1 MIRLMGRRNICCRP
15 GSRRT
20 WSYSTFHR
28 VKEKEEV
35 VLVEGSRSVFRLH
48 QLGLPAIALTNR
60 TLPDEQ
66 EELLASTKLKRLVLM
81 MDGDDPG
88 RQGQAEL
95 LPLLARKF
103 FTRVVELPEGQ
114 QPDTVEEEFLST
126 PVQGAKSG
134 SADIRLTK
142 EGENN
147 LKII

>member
-1 MIRLMGRRNICCRP
+1 MNILCIAHRIPYPPNKGEKIRL
-15 GSRRT
+15 
-20 WSYSTFHR
+20 FHQIQH
-28 VKEKEEV
+28 
-35 VLVEGSRSVFRLH
+35 LSRLH
-48 QLGLPAIALTNR
+48 SVHLVCLT
-60 TLPDEQ
+60 DEQ

-88 RQGQAEL
+88 RQGPAEL
-95 LPLLARKF
+95 LPRLTRKF

-142 EGENN
+142 EGEKK
-147 LKII
+147 LKINMLATEIKI